1 MAKLPT
7 PNTAGF
13 NAAGNGYNVKLVKID
28 DIVIDPEIAGI
39 FTIHD
44 KYKDGIVKQMK
55 EFGFYKE
62 EPVTLWRDNE
72 TGRLILVDG
81 RTRFTA
87 AKEAG
92 LKEIPAVE
100 RNFESRDDAIMY
112 TLERQALRRNLTSAE
127 IVIAAQTLLSKKKAA
142 NGTGRSANMLAEL
155 LGIHVST
162 LYQAEAILR
171 EAPEEIIRAVKN
183 GDMSLKKGYKNRK
196 QNSAPTTEK
205 PEVKFLV
212 NDSQSLP
219 KNVEFLRSA
228 VVLLVEA
235 NRIDG
240 AEIDAAVLLINHFLK
255 KNEKRGFYD
264 LLPEAIRTQ
273 LPRLPLVVQT
283 TN

>member
-1 MAKLPT
+1 MAKLQT

-13 NAAGNGYNVKLVKID
+13 NAAANGYNVKLVKIN
-28 DIVIDPEIAGI
+28 DIVIDPEIAGLFNI
-39 FTIHD
+39 SEKI
-44 KYKDGIVKQMK
+44 KDGIAEQIKQ
-55 EFGFYKE
+55 FGYNKE
-62 EPVTLWRDNE
+62 EPVTLW
-72 TGRLILVDG
+72 GKILLDG
-81 RTRFTA
+81 RTRYTA

-127 IVIAAQTLLSKKKAA
+127 IVIAARTLLSKKKAS

-155 LGIHVST
+155 LGVHVST

-171 EAPEEIIRAVKN
+171 EAPEEIIKAVEN
-183 GDMSLKKGYKNRK
+183 GEMSLKKGYENRK
-196 QNSAPTTEK
+196 QK
-205 PEVKFLV
+205 PEVKF
-212 NDSQSLP
+212 NADMGLP

-228 VVLLVEA
+228 VILLVEA

-240 AEIDAAVLLINHFLK
+240 AEIDAAVLLINHFLR

-264 LLPEAIRTQ
+264 LLPEAVRAQ
-273 LPRLPLVVQT
+273 LPELPLVVQT

>member
-1 MAKLPT
+1 MAKLQT

-13 NAAGNGYNVKLVKID
+13 NATGNGYSIKLVKID

-44 KYKDGIVKQMK
+44 KYKGGIVKQMK

-62 EPVTLWRDNE
+62 EPVTLWRDKE

-81 RTRFTA
+81 RTRYTA

-100 RNFESRDDAIMY
+100 RNFESREDAMMY

-127 IVIAAQTLLSKKKAA
+127 IVTAAQTLLSKKKSV
-142 NGTGRSANMLAEL
+142 NGTGRSAKMLAEL
-155 LGIHVST
+155 LGVHEST

-171 EAPEEIIRAVKN
+171 EAPEEIIKAVKN
-183 GDMSLKKGYKNRK
+183 GKMSIRKGFDNRN
-196 QNSAPTTEK
+196 QNSTPVTQK
-205 PEVKFLV
+205 PEVKF
-212 NDSQSLP
+212 NADMGLP
-219 KNVEFLRSA
+219 ENVKFLRSA
-228 VVLLVEA
+228 VILLVEKSKLE
-235 NRIDG
+235 NG
-240 AEIDAAVLLINHFLK
+240 AEIGAAILLINHFLK
-255 KNEKRGFYD
+255 KNEKCGFYD
-264 LLPEAIRTQ
+264 LLPDAIKAQ
-273 LPRLPLVVQT
+273 LPRLPLVAHA

>member
-1 MAKLPT
+1 MAKLQA

-13 NAAGNGYNVKLVKID
+13 NSAGNGYNVKLVKID

-62 EPVTLWRDNE
+62 EPVTLWRNNE
-72 TGRLILVDG
+72 TGQLILVDG
-81 RTRFTA
+81 RTRYTA

-112 TLERQALRRNLTSAE
+112 TLERQALRRNLTSSE
-127 IVIAAQTLLSKKKAA
+127 ILKAARTLLTKKKAA
-142 NGTGRSANMLAEL
+142 NGTGRSANILAEL
-155 LGIHVST
+155 LGVHVNT
-162 LYQAEAILR
+162 LYRAEAIER
-171 EAPEEIIRAVKN
+171 EAPEEIKKAVEN
-183 GDMSLKKGYKNRK
+183 GEMSIKEGYKNRK
-196 QNSAPTTEK
+196 PNSSPTMQK
-205 PEVKFLV
+205 PEIKF
-212 NDSQSLP
+212 NADMGLP

-228 VVLLVEA
+228 VILLVEA

-264 LLPEAIRTQ
+264 LLPDAIRTQ
-273 LPRLPLVVQT
+273 LPRLPLVAQVH
-283 TN
+283 